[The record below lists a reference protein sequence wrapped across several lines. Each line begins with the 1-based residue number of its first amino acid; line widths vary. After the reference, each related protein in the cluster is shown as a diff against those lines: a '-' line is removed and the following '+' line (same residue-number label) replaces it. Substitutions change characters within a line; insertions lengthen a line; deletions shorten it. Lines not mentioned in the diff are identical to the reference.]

1 MTVKLAVSRSRP
13 PVLYGANL
21 FTVENYPDFCTISY
35 VTWKMLPVFKGNV
48 KDEER
53 IAWRFCIIGFI
64 LCKLGMRCIRKCPT
78 IIRLKIP

>member
-53 IAWRFCIIGFI
+53 IA
-64 LCKLGMRCIRKCPT
+64 
-78 IIRLKIP
+78 